1 MSKTDNFTLKMKLE
15 KSKNMANEI
24 QKICKIDKNIYEA
37 LATSERELFVPKGF
51 ERHAYKLDA
60 LPLVA
65 DQWISSPLTVAK
77 MTETLTCKGAD
88 SVLEIGCGSGY
99 QALILSKLIRRV
111 FSIERVE
118 RLAKEAKER
127 FRQLGNHNIN
137 VRFDDGQNGWKT
149 YAPYDRI
156 LFSASIKKIPE
167 KIFEQLK
174 IDGIL
179 VAPIE
184 KGEKQIITRF
194 TKTKDGIKT
203 EVLDE
208 CLFVPVV
215 KGKIR

>member
-1 MSKTDNFTLKMKLE
+1 MTKIDNFTLKMRLE
-15 KSKNMANEI
+15 KSKKMADEI
-24 QKICKIDKNIYEA
+24 TKVCKIDKSVYDA

-51 ERHAYKLDA
+51 SRHAYKLDA

-77 MTETLTCKGAD
+77 MSEALTCRGAD

-118 RLAKEAKER
+118 RLAREAKER
-127 FRQLGNHNIN
+127 FKTLGIHNIN
-137 VRFDDGQNGWKT
+137 VRYDDGQNGWRE
-149 YAPYDRI
+149 YAPFDRI
-156 LFSASIKKIPE
+156 LFSASIKEIPT
-167 KIFEQLK
+167 KLFEQLK
-174 IDGIL
+174 TGGIL

-184 KGEKQIITRF
+184 KEGKQIITKF
-194 TKTKDGIKT
+194 IKT
-203 EVLDE
+203 GRGIQKQELDS

-215 KGKIR
+215 EGKTR